1 MRASRHK
8 RNRQKMAGASMALL
22 ITALF
27 AATFSLVLWKRTAA
41 GKYAAM
47 EMDTNARPAG
57 EKELPPDPE
66 AILEQIREKAVS
78 VLRLTASRI
87 SLHRRRKEICVL

>member
-1 MRASRHK
+1 
-8 RNRQKMAGASMALL
+8 MAGASMALL

-27 AATFSLVLWKRTAA
+27 AATFSLVLWKRAAA

-57 EKELPPDPE
+57 QK
-66 AILEQIREKAVS
+66 
-78 VLRLTASRI
+78 
-87 SLHRRRKEICVL
+87 

>member
-1 MRASRHK
+1 
-8 RNRQKMAGASMALL
+8 MAGASMALL

-47 EMDTNARPAG
+47 EMDTNARPAPG
-57 EKELPPDPE
+57 DGCDNGIEALPPY
-66 AILEQIREKAVS
+66 
-78 VLRLTASRI
+78 T
-87 SLHRRRKEICVL
+87 

>member
-1 MRASRHK
+1 
-8 RNRQKMAGASMALL
+8 MAGASMALL

-47 EMDTNARPAG
+47 EMDTTARPAG
-57 EKELPPDPE
+57 EKEMPPDPE
-66 AILEQIREKAVS
+66 AI
-78 VLRLTASRI
+78 
-87 SLHRRRKEICVL
+87 

>member
-1 MRASRHK
+1 
-8 RNRQKMAGASMALL
+8 MAGASMALL

-66 AILEQIREKAVS
+66 AILEQIREEAEESSFLFKINS
-78 VLRLTASRI
+78 EPNLTSTEA
-87 SLHRRRKEICVL
+87 E

>member
-1 MRASRHK
+1 
-8 RNRQKMAGASMALL
+8 MAGASMALL

-57 EKELPPDPE
+57 EKEMPPDPE
-66 AILEQIREKAVS
+66 AILEQIREEAEE
-78 VLRLTASRI
+78 SRI
-87 SLHRRRKEICVL
+87 SLRRRRKEICVL